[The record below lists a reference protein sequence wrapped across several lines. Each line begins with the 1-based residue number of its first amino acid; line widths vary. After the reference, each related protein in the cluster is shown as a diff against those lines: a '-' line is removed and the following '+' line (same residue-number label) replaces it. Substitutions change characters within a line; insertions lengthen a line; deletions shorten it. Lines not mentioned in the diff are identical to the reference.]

1 MRDTV
6 GRHVKRQEGA
16 MKITPVS
23 ELVAKANEQIEV
35 VTPQQ
40 ALERQAQGGAVLVDL
55 RDIRELEREGR
66 IEGAVHVPRGML
78 EFWFD
83 PSSPYHRPAL
93 ADASRKYVLFCAAG
107 WRSALS
113 AKTLGDMGF
122 ENIAHVDG
130 GFGALKAAG
139 ATVVTEAKKA

>member
-1 MRDTV
+1 
-6 GRHVKRQEGA
+6 

-23 ELVAKANEQIEV
+23 ELVARANEQIAV
-35 VTPQQ
+35 WTPQQ
-40 ALERQAQGGAVLVDL
+40 ALELQAVGQAVLVDI

-66 IEGAVHVPRGML
+66 LEGAIHVPRGML

-83 PSSPYHRPAL
+83 PASPYHRQNL
-93 ADASRKYVLFCAAG
+93 ADASRTYVLFCAGG

-113 AKTLGDMGF
+113 AKTLQDMGF
-122 ENIAHVDG
+122 DNVAHIDG

-139 ATVVTEAKKA
+139 ANIAATEAKKD

>member
-1 MRDTV
+1 
-6 GRHVKRQEGA
+6 

-35 VTPQQ
+35 MTPQQ
-40 ALERQAQGGAVLVDL
+40 ALERQAQGDAVLVDI

-66 IEGAVHVPRGML
+66 IGGAVHVPRGML

-83 PSSPYHRPAL
+83 PASPYHRQSL
-93 ADASRKYVLFCAAG
+93 ADASKTYVLFCAGG

-113 AKTLGDMGF
+113 AKDSGGHGF
-122 ENIAHVDG
+122 REHCPCRRRLRRTQDRRRQG
-130 GFGALKAAG
+130 GGQG
-139 ATVVTEAKKA
+139 